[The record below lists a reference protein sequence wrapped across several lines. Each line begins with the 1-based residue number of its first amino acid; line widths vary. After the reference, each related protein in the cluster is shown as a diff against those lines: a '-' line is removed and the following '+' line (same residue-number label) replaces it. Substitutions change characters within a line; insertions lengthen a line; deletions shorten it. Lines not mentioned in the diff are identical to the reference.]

1 MKITKTQLRQ
11 IIKEEVQKELDEGF
25 LSGIKDFITG
35 DQLSATDKDI
45 IARRTQALVDSGAG
59 ESEAAE
65 QAKKELKAKS
75 LDRMGKLKAPKDY
88 GDTSMRYD
96 SSSFS
101 DKDRAE
107 IAGMKRQQ
115 RDQRNASR
123 PTYASAKSDAEARNL
138 LRARSGR

>member
-11 IIKEEVQKELDEGF
+11 IVKEEILNEVNSSKQLQELFGMF
-25 LSGIKDFITG
+25 GG
-35 DQLSATDKDI
+35 GLSATDKDI
-45 IARRTQALVDSGAG
+45 VARRTQALVDSGAG

-88 GDTSMRYD
+88 GDTSIGYD
-96 SSSFS
+96 ASSFS

-123 PTYASAKSDAEARNL
+123 PTYASAKSDEEARNM